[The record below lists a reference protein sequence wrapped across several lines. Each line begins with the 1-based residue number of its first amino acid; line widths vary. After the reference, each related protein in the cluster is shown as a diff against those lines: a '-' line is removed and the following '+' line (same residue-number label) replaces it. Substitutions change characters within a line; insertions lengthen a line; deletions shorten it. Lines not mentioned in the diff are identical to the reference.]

1 LAREGFALPK
11 GPWTISTA
19 DSIRSLAR
27 ELDWEIDAWLV
38 ALRAGDCL
46 STNAIELFA
55 QAATS
60 GAEVC
65 YADDDIIDPRGKRSA
80 PHFKPDWNAELF
92 QHHDYISGTAAIR
105 LGREVVTAITSAQG
119 KDWIAAGTKAAIR
132 SAKRPPRHIYHVLV
146 HRRCRPEPVVPTP
159 IAIRPDETW
168 PSLSVIIPT
177 RNKLPLLEAC
187 LAGLTETRYPVT
199 ECLIVDNGS
208 DDPATCA
215 FLAEL
220 DPSWVRV
227 LHCPGPFNFSA
238 LNNVAAGEARGE
250 YLCMLNNDVSM
261 TDPDWLHHLV
271 RQARKPE
278 VGAVGARL
286 LYPDG
291 TVQHAGV
298 VLGVGGGAAHAHRG
312 LPPGEP
318 GYFHRADLPQ
328 FVSAVTAACLVV
340 KRDKFLSV
348 GGLDEDAFAV
358 AFNDVDLCVRLNAAG
373 WQSLYEPR
381 AQLLHHESKSRGTD
395 LTPEK
400 KARFAGELARLK
412 QRWQTDQS
420 VDPFHHPALSR
431 FSDTFVIDL

>member
-1 LAREGFALPK
+1 
-11 GPWTISTA
+11 
-19 DSIRSLAR
+19 
-27 ELDWEIDAWLV
+27 
-38 ALRAGDCL
+38 
-46 STNAIELFA
+46 
-55 QAATS
+55 
-60 GAEVC
+60 
-65 YADDDIIDPRGKRSA
+65 
-80 PHFKPDWNAELF
+80 
-92 QHHDYISGTAAIR
+92 
-105 LGREVVTAITSAQG
+105 
-119 KDWIAAGTKAAIR
+119 
-132 SAKRPPRHIYHVLV
+132 
-146 HRRCRPEPVVPTP
+146 
-159 IAIRPDETW
+159 
-168 PSLSVIIPT
+168 
-177 RNKLPLLEAC
+177 
-187 LAGLTETRYPVT
+187 
-199 ECLIVDNGS
+199 
-208 DDPATCA
+208 
-215 FLAEL
+215 
-220 DPSWVRV
+220 
-227 LHCPGPFNFSA
+227 
-238 LNNVAAGEARGE
+238 
-250 YLCMLNNDVSM
+250 MLNNDVSM

-286 LYPDG
+286 HYPDG

-340 KRDKFLSV
+340 KRDKFLAV